1 MKMKQTTILS
11 KCINVAAAMLML
23 CSSLTAAAQGK
34 LTVSGLVLDETGAPL
49 IGAGVIEDGNLANG
63 TVTDIDGKY
72 TIVVPSDATIIFN
85 YISYKTEMVK
95 VAGRKV
101 IDVTLMPDNTVLEE
115 VVVIGYGTMKKSDLT
130 GSVAS
135 VSSKAIE
142 DFKSGTVLEALGG
155 QIAGVNVTAA
165 DGTPGAGYDIKIRGV
180 GSVNGDTSPLYIVD
194 GFEVDNID
202 FLANQDIMS
211 IDFLKDASA
220 SAIYGARAANGVV
233 LVTTKSGLDGRP
245 QISYNGSATYRLLS
259 KRVELLSPYQFVKLQ
274 VEANPTKYGTT
285 YYKLG
290 EDSDGNAYTYQSAE
304 DYLAE
309 P

>member
-1 MKMKQTTILS
+1 MNAFAL
-11 KCINVAAAMLML
+11 
-23 CSSLTAAAQGK
+23 
-34 LTVSGLVLDETGAPL
+34 
-49 IGAGVIEDGNLANG
+49 
-63 TVTDIDGKY
+63 
-72 TIVVPSDATIIFN
+72 
-85 YISYKTEMVK
+85 
-95 VAGRKV
+95 
-101 IDVTLMPDNTVLEE
+101 
-115 VVVIGYGTMKKSDLT
+115 
-130 GSVAS
+130 
-135 VSSKAIE
+135 
-142 DFKSGTVLEALGG
+142 LGG

-233 LVTTKSGLDGRP
+233 LVTTKSGIEGRP

-290 EDSDGNAYTYQSAE
+290 EDSDGNAYTYQSFRFNKSNK
-304 DYLAE
+304 
-309 P
+309 